1 MRRTRGRSPRPG
13 AARQRGAWQ
22 RGAWRRGRAAPAI
35 GVRVRDRRT
44 GPVMPSRCPA
54 RRAGPRRPVKAVRV
68 RWHPAPVRQPALPA
82 GSRPAVGRPAVGR
95 PAIGR
100 PAIGHGA
107 ATRDPGVRR
116 GTVRHA
122 AVRGAGVRH
131 RPVGRAAIWV
141 PAVRYAGARRSARH
155 RAVGP
160 ATTGHAVVTRH
171 ATVAR
176 DAVRRDSA
184 RREPARLAR
193 LAWVRASRLA
203 EPLLPGRHIARA
215 AQQLPVVV
223 FLGVY
228 RSARPGGI
236 VLLGRVRVAIV
247 GRVGSWAVAATIPL
261 ASRRTVRVTAEAG
274 VATFHQ
280 LPPGPKCPAAPR
292 DICPYLLSVGRQKSP
307 VGPRRLIVTNCTQ
320 SGSSGRC
327 SPDNTV
333 YQMRR

>member
-1 MRRTRGRSPRPG
+1 
-13 AARQRGAWQ
+13 
-22 RGAWRRGRAAPAI
+22 
-35 GVRVRDRRT
+35 
-44 GPVMPSRCPA
+44 MPSRCPA

-68 RWHPAPVRQPALPA
+68 RWHPAPVRQPGLPA
-82 GSRPAVGRPAVGR
+82 GSRPAVER

-100 PAIGHGA
+100 A
-107 ATRDPGVRR
+107 AVRAARQFGGPCGDAVRRSPVRRIAWDAVRR

-122 AVRGAGVRH
+122 AVRGAAVRH
-131 RPVGRAAIWV
+131 RPVGHAAIWV

-160 ATTGHAVVTRH
+160 ATTGHAVITGH

-184 RREPARLAR
+184 RRDRARREPAW

-247 GRVGSWAVAATIPL
+247 GRVRSWAVAATIPL